1 MRVGR
6 KWRVRLMLFLVISL
20 TASSV
25 VSTITV
31 VDWNLRKAQHN
42 TKGGDILFAN
52 DPLSIPPFSLLQELA
67 EGQIQKNN
75 PPKVDSTVT
84 DVVAQFISAMRP
96 EDFPRYST
104 DTILSIHYAVRDR
117 SITDQRSLELKE
129 ELDMNPAPHRRQEIS
144 DKLNQIFDETTTRV
158 GVDRITRYQ

>member
-1 MRVGR
+1 MKVEK
-6 KWRVRLMLFLVISL
+6 KWRVGLMCFLVISL

-25 VSTITV
+25 VLTITIFN
-31 VDWNLRKAQHN
+31 WNLKRAQL
-42 TKGGDILFAN
+42 TVKGGDILFEN
-52 DPLSIPPFSLLQELA
+52 DSLSRHPLSLLQELA
-67 EGQIQKNN
+67 ESQIQKND

-104 DTILSIHYAVRDR
+104 DTILSIHHAVRDR
-117 SITDQRSLELKE
+117 PITDQRSLELKE
-129 ELDMNPAPHRRQEIS
+129 ALDMNPAPHRRQEILGE
-144 DKLNQIFDETTTRV
+144 LNRIFDETTARV